1 MVKRWPGTPDGFQPK
16 PDVHPAGETLMA
28 YADDELELDAR
39 ATIDTHLRTCA
50 DCRSKVHQFRHG
62 SDVFQSVPPV
72 PTKRVPLSLRRDLYS
87 RIDEADRSR
96 RVLFGVPFRVPAPSA
111 NAMALSASLVL
122 LALLVPQFIG
132 MWGVISGR
140 GGDLSQQLASSE
152 APLAATAVPLPTTT
166 LPPTQPT
173 PAPTQPPVAPVV
185 DVPTQPAGATS
196 VAQTPRAPPTTPPVQ
211 ATAQPVVTRSALATT
226 AAAPAAP
233 TPVPAS
239 PTATTPPA
247 PVLRAI
253 GGQVTNVNKAQRQLT
268 VQTGANAEGGARQW
282 VVQLA
287 ETTQV
292 TYRDGKVLKLDD
304 VGFADYIEVGGFQ
317 SGTAPLVASSVKITQ
332 STVIQA
338 QQKPKVL
345 VLLDGAGS
353 LRPPQYGFTGDWPR
367 RLSETGY
374 DVTTVDPSTV
384 GASTNLKE
392 FALVVVGYPATLPAA
407 AISNVVG
414 SKIPVLNAEPRLV
427 QALGL
432 GLNMNPAN
440 PIQNVAGKTV
450 DVAGS
455 AGPITRGF
463 GADTMLASDT
473 LYRVPIVSNGTV
485 LGTVNDGGQRRAVWS
500 VSGTSM
506 YFGFW
511 FSKDG
516 QNHNPTYWQLFDR
529 SVLQLIGKDPLAAPT
544 PRPAGR

>member
-39 ATIDTHLRTCA
+39 ATVDTHLRSCV

-62 SDVFQSVPPV
+62 SDVFQRVPPV
-72 PTKRVPLSLRRDLYS
+72 PTKRVPMSLRRDLYG
-87 RIDEADRSR
+87 RIDEADRRR
-96 RVLFGVPFRVPAPSA
+96 RVFFGIPFRMPAPSA
-111 NAMALSASLVL
+111 NALALSASLVL
-122 LALLVPQFIG
+122 LAIVVPQFVG
-132 MWGVISGR
+132 MWAVISSR
-140 GGDLSQQLASSE
+140 GGEATQHAAAAE
-152 APLAATAVPLPTTT
+152 APLAATTVALPTTT
-166 LPPTQPT
+166 LPAIQPT
-173 PAPTQPPVAPVV
+173 AAPTQPPAASPTEETRPQQSAASPVATSAATVAPG
-185 DVPTQPAGATS
+185 AGS
-196 VAQTPRAPPTTPPVQ
+196 TPRPAPTVVATRAPVSTVIGTAAPP
-211 ATAQPVVTRSALATT
+211 AQ
-226 AAAPAAP
+226 
-233 TPVPAS
+233 
-239 PTATTPPA
+239 PTATTAPA

-253 GGQVTNVNKAQRQLT
+253 GGQVTNVNKPQRQIT

-292 TYRDGKVLKLDD
+292 TYRDGKVLKPDD
-304 VGFADYIEVGGFQ
+304 IGFADYVEVGGFQ
-317 SGTAPLVASSVKITQ
+317 TGSAPLVASSVKITQ

-353 LRPPQYGFTGDWPR
+353 IRPPQYGFTGDWPR

-392 FALVVVGYPATLPAA
+392 FALVVVGYPATLSQA
-407 AISNVVG
+407 AIANVVG
-414 SKIPVLNAEPRLV
+414 SKVPVLNAEPRLV

-432 GLNMNPAN
+432 GLNLNPAN
-440 PIQNVAGKTV
+440 PIQNVGGRTV

-463 GADTMLASDT
+463 GADTTLAADT

-485 LGTVNDGGQRRAVWS
+485 LGTVTDGGQRRAVWS

-511 FSKDG
+511 NSMDG
-516 QNHNPTYWQLFDR
+516 QNHNAAYWQLFDR